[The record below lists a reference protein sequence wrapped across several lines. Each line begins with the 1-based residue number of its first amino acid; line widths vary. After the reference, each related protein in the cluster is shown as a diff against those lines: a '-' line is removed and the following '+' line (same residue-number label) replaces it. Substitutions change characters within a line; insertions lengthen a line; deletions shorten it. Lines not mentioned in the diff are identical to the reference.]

1 MKHSKSGLFLMEMIV
16 CLLFFAL
23 SAAVCAQMFA
33 KSHSISNTAINEN
46 HAVIAVSNLA
56 ECYYS
61 EFGDLNSISGK
72 FFDKN
77 SEVIGDDTLRVYYD
91 EAFQPTDKSGE
102 SCPYYSEIHLLD
114 PENATFRE
122 GVISFFSREEKGG
135 TVTTVPVYSLDV
147 TVNIPNRK

>member
-1 MKHSKSGLFLMEMIV
+1 MEMIV

-56 ECYYS
+56 ECYYT
-61 EFGDLNSISGK
+61 EFGDLDSISGK
-72 FFDKN
+72 YFKN
-77 SEVIGDDTLRVYYD
+77 NSSVIGADTLRVYYD
-91 EAFQPTDKSGE
+91 EAFEPSDKAE
-102 SCPYYSEIHLLD
+102 QDCPYYSEIHLLD
-114 PENATFRE
+114 PDNATFRE
-122 GVISFFSREEKGG
+122 GVISFFSREEKSG
-135 TVTTVPVYSLDV
+135 TVTTTPVYSLDV